1 MKRILILSIALFAIA
16 GLTYGQVGASMVYDA
31 RNDINQTNQYLLG
44 LKDFAEVT
52 KQSQIL
58 KDTYDFYK
66 KAQEALQKVNRAI
79 NDFYTVENIVR
90 LQIEAVKNYGT
101 YVSQARGFKYVSQGS
116 ITSFTNQMTTLSST
130 INQLLKQAQLI
141 LRDDYFKMSD
151 AERLKIL
158 SDIESRMGEKR
169 ILMKVQFNDL
179 KGQEEEQKILNYYK
193 QIR

>member
-1 MKRILILSIALFAIA
+1 MKRILILSIALCAIA
-16 GLTYGQVGASMVYDA
+16 RLTYGQVGASMVYDA
-31 RNDINQTNQYLLG
+31 RSDINQTNQYLLG

-58 KDTYDFYK
+58 KDTYDFTK
-66 KAQEALQKVNRAI
+66 GARGSPKVNRAI

-90 LQIEAVKNYGT
+90 LQIESVKNYGT

-116 ITSFTNQMTTLSST
+116 VTSFTHQMTTLSNT

-179 KGQEEEQKILNYYK
+179 KAQEEEQKILNFYK
-193 QIR
+193 RIR